1 MPEISNAVTEAF
13 CQPQGTDVFVS
24 NQSIVPFITE
34 GLLTHFFCYYD
45 KPDSRNVLWFLEYVN
60 KQEHLLRVQ
69 LPHLSAALCLSR
81 STSYDS
87 EDVDSPLLSPHSD
100 ADGVPLSMLKCFLLR
115 ILGSCSERK
124 EGTKQWVPPYE
135 TEVNYTILE

>member
-13 CQPQGTDVFVS
+13 CKQQGTDVFES
-24 NQSIVPFITE
+24 NRSIVSFITE

-45 KPDSRNVLWFLEYVN
+45 KPDSRNILWFLEYVN
-60 KQEHLLRVQ
+60 KQKHLLGVQ
-69 LPHLSAALCLSR
+69 LPHLSAEEVNTA
-81 STSYDS
+81 
-87 EDVDSPLLSPHSD
+87 LLSSSD
-100 ADGVPLSMLKCFLLR
+100 TDGVPLSMLKYFLLR

-124 EGTKQWVPPYE
+124 EGMKQWVPPYE